1 MNNYFHYNP
10 IIIFRYFMFGPNSS
24 PTPGIQ
30 FTFIYYKENLQIL
43 TFKKLEPGECFAF
56 YQLQMNF
63 LLIS

>member
-1 MNNYFHYNP
+1 
-10 IIIFRYFMFGPNSS
+10 MFGPNSS